1 MNSQHTPLA
10 HACDPELWSLP
21 LSPSVICLC
30 FYKKKLYLPPDVD
43 DLDRTS
49 GIDDDGKEAEGE
61 G

>member
-1 MNSQHTPLA
+1 MV
-10 HACDPELWSLP
+10 
-21 LSPSVICLC
+21 SPSLS
-30 FYKKKLYLPPDVD
+30 FRYLSLFLQKKMYLPPDVD